1 MNVRV
6 VKKAENSVISIII
19 VAVVKVECDIISDLY
34 SLSLK
39 TYAYM
44 LINWRNSAN
53 NYYYAD
59 GPNRHIFAIFER
71 LFSFAG

>member
-34 SLSLK
+34 I
-39 TYAYM
+39 Y
-44 LINWRNSAN
+44 R
-53 NYYYAD
+53 
-59 GPNRHIFAIFER
+59 
-71 LFSFAG
+71 